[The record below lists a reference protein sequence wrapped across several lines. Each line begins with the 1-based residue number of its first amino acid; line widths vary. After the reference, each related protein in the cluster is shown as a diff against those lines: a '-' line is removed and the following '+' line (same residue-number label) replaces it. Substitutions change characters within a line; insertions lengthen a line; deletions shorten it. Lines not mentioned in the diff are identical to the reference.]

1 MIKKRRELTR
11 DSKGA
16 IERLH
21 LRSGFMLRRAVQR
34 STSTFAEHCKPI
46 TTTQFG
52 MMVILWEKEGLSQKE
67 IGDLLFLDRTTTA
80 LAVRILEEK
89 GMVARHRHPRDKR
102 KMVLS
107 LTDTA
112 KDAMPD
118 LTRRSLE
125 AQDILLANLDDA
137 ERATLNQL
145 LRKLIGYPMP
155 NGAAS
160 VTARQ
165 EAQSD

>member
-1 MIKKRRELTR
+1 MIKKRRDLVH

-21 LRSGFMLRRAVQR
+21 RRTGFMLRRAVQR
-34 STSTFAEHCKPI
+34 STSTFAEHCKPV

-89 GMVARHRHPRDKR
+89 GIVARHRHPRDKR

-107 LTDTA
+107 LTGTA
-112 KDAMPD
+112 KEAMPD

-125 AQDILLANLDDA
+125 AQDILLANLDEA
-137 ERATLNQL
+137 ERVTLNQL
-145 LRKLIGYPMP
+145 LRKLIGYNDAEPV
-155 NGAAS
+155 A
-160 VTARQ
+160 ARQ
-165 EAQSD
+165 EPQGG